1 MFEITQSLRL
11 IQAPGEEDSMEPV
24 SNQQIAEV
32 LFNIATLLEMQQGN
46 PYRIEAYRNAARGM
60 LALPVQVTDILA
72 QGVRLEAPGLGD
84 RLRRKI
90 TELATTGHMTFY
102 DDLCEESLP
111 EDVRDLMRVPHV
123 GPRTA
128 IRLSSQLDIHS
139 VEALAR
145 AAEHQQLR
153 PYYGFGERSE
163 QRLAQ
168 GARSVLAHPHDDD
181 HNGGQAAA

>member
-1 MFEITQSLRL
+1 
-11 IQAPGEEDSMEPV
+11 MEPV

-60 LALPVQVTDILA
+60 LSLPMQVTDAIA
-72 QGVRLEAPGLGD
+72 HGQRLEAPGLGD

-90 TELATTGHMTFY
+90 TELATTGQMTFY
-102 DDLCEESLP
+102 NDLCEESLP
-111 EDVRDLMRVPHV
+111 EDARDLMRVPHV

-128 IRLSSQLDIHS
+128 IRLSQQLDIHS
-139 VEALAR
+139 VEQLAR

-163 QRLAQ
+163 RRLAL
-168 GARSVLAHPHDDD
+168 GAHSVIDGPHDHGGGDGHD
-181 HNGGQAAA
+181 GHNGGQAAA